1 MKRIIMLPETLTY
14 FIQDNLFHSIQ
25 VKPPWFKKKKKKEIN
40 TINVNVSQPFN
51 ISIKLKALQQQISY
65 WGKVLMF

>member
-25 VKPPWFKKKKKKEIN
+25 VKPPWLKKKEKKKKLIES
-40 TINVNVSQPFN
+40 T
-51 ISIKLKALQQQISY
+51 
-65 WGKVLMF
+65 

>member
-25 VKPPWFKKKKKKEIN
+25 VKPPWLKKKKKKEIN
-40 TINVNVSQPFN
+40 RINVIVSQPFN
-51 ISIKLKALQQQISY
+51 ISIKLMA
-65 WGKVLMF
+65 F